1 VVAETVFPARSSQS
15 IAINRCTFRD
25 ATAAAARWQCWNG
38 IDHED
43 EQANQPPPVP
53 LTAQQLLERLI
64 AKAKAAGM
72 PVFCE
77 DTSLGSMEKYVI
89 ISEAFI
95 EFTAEKAQ
103 QRLPAGNSSSST
115 HSTFPACREGC
126 GGCEVCGVVAV
137 AMAARS
143 VASAICLCMICMS

>member
-1 VVAETVFPARSSQS
+1 MQPQQPQYGNAGME
-15 IAINRCTFRD
+15 
-25 ATAAAARWQCWNG
+25 

-77 DTSLGSMEKYVI
+77 DTSLGSREKYVI
-89 ISEAFI
+89 IGEAFI
-95 EFTAEKAQ
+95 EFTSKKA
-103 QRLPAGNSSSST
+103 
-115 HSTFPACREGC
+115 
-126 GGCEVCGVVAV
+126 
-137 AMAARS
+137 
-143 VASAICLCMICMS
+143 